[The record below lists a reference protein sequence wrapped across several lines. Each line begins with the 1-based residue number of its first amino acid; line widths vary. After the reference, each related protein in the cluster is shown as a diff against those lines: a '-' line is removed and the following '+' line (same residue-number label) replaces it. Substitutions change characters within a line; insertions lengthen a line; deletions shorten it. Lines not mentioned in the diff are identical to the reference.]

1 MLGLL
6 GAAAILPGSLLAAGE
21 WVLSNATLVLP
32 DGTKLTGAG
41 IRVVGGSIVQLGRS
55 VTGGQDLGGAWI
67 VPGFTDMGCRL
78 GLLEI
83 GMEGATKDLS
93 TGQHLSPDAR
103 VVDGYN
109 PRSELIPVTR
119 VNGITSVLVHPS
131 LSGLVAGQAALMR
144 TTGDTLAEATVRAP
158 AAMCIQFG
166 HAGSG
171 GEGGIASRMGQAV
184 SLRKYLHEIELPEDK
199 KKKKKDE
206 EDGPLAPGVELQ
218 RALKRG
224 ELLALIK
231 AERADDIERALAFVA
246 EHGLKAALLGCAEAH
261 LLASEI
267 ADSGL
272 PVILG
277 PLDVQPSGWSHP
289 HAVYENAAILHKAGI
304 KLGFRTGGAHNVRN
318 LPTHAGLAVAH
329 GLPWE
334 AAIQALSSNPM
345 DILDLPQMGRL
356 AEGAQAT
363 FFVVEGDPL
372 QPRHKVQGVWIAG
385 EAQSMQTRQTR
396 LYEQFKVLK

>member
-1 MLGLL
+1 
-6 GAAAILPGSLLAAGE
+6 
-21 WVLSNATLVLP
+21 
-32 DGTKLTGAG
+32 
-41 IRVVGGSIVQLGRS
+41 
-55 VTGGQDLGGAWI
+55 
-67 VPGFTDMGCRL
+67 
-78 GLLEI
+78 
-83 GMEGATKDLS
+83 
-93 TGQHLSPDAR
+93 
-103 VVDGYN
+103 
-109 PRSELIPVTR
+109 
-119 VNGITSVLVHPS
+119 
-131 LSGLVAGQAALMR
+131 
-144 TTGDTLAEATVRAP
+144 
-158 AAMCIQFG
+158 
-166 HAGSG
+166 
-171 GEGGIASRMGQAV
+171 MGQAV